1 MCLISGDV
9 LMVVA
14 IPDEGLPEGWE
25 DLGNG
30 LMSKRLM
37 RFKQADI
44 DEGRIYYKHFGQES
58 TADYFMFEVK
68 TAFIL

>member
-1 MCLISGDV
+1 
-9 LMVVA
+9 MVVA
-14 IPDEGLPEGWE
+14 IPDEGTPDGWT

-44 DEGRIYYKHFGQES
+44 DEGRIYYKHFGAENP
-58 TADYFMFEVK
+58 TDYFMFEVSK
-68 TAFIL
+68 NVILPDIAKLK